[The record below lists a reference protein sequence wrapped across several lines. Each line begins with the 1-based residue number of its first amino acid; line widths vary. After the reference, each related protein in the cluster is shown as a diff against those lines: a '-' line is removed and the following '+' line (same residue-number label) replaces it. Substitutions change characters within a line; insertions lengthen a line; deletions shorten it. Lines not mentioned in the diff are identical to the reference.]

1 MSNESN
7 LKGTEAITKNAYV
20 NDICDSV
27 QNVEETKAVTSSIDQ
42 VLKTGGLYVKKRI
55 SNENLADNNNSED
68 IILSSEAEMER
79 VLGTVWLPEEDKLR
93 FKIDRYR
100 A

>member
-20 NDICDSV
+20 DDICDSV

-42 VLKTGGLYVKKRI
+42 VLKTGGLYVKK
-55 SNENLADNNNSED
+55 
-68 IILSSEAEMER
+68 
-79 VLGTVWLPEEDKLR
+79 
-93 FKIDRYR
+93 
-100 A
+100 